1 MTDYTA
7 SIFERI
13 PIIFDLTFHF
23 RVLYY
28 EIETRKINSWS
39 KIKNTNKMETT

>member
-1 MTDYTA
+1 MEKQYL
-7 SIFERI
+7 
-13 PIIFDLTFHF
+13 FDLTFLF
-23 RVLYY
+23 VVLYY